1 MKKIGKEHPGRFLQ
15 AIRWQM
21 AVCLILLAMQ
31 GCSSGLFSSRTS
43 RADISVKDKSSA
55 QQLMELE
62 KGLEFTPEKAANN
75 PHIQVING
83 AAVENLP
90 EYKIGPGD
98 VLEVVYNIRYD
109 RTDIPYKIQVQDR
122 LNVNF
127 AFHPQFNSSVVVR
140 SDGKVS
146 LPLLG
151 DVLIEGFEP
160 SKVAQNL
167 KKAYGKYIIHPE
179 LTVSLEESN
188 VKIEEL
194 KKVITTAPRGQ
205 SKVAPVGPD
214 GRVGFPI
221 VGTVQAAGLTVAQL
235 EQDLNDRYK
244 SNIQNLQVNV
254 ILNEIHYAKCFVVG
268 EVERPGVYEM
278 PGRETLMAVLARA
291 GSMKTTADLSE
302 VIIFRNDGLERPI
315 AIRVDLSQT
324 TDKALWATNLYVHPA
339 DIIFVPKGTIDNLND
354 LINKV
359 FTKGIYSILPF
370 SSSFSATYDMSRTY
384 NRTTLP

>member
-1 MKKIGKEHPGRFLQ
+1 M
-15 AIRWQM
+15 
-21 AVCLILLAMQ
+21 
-31 GCSSGLFSSRTS
+31 
-43 RADISVKDKSSA
+43 
-55 QQLMELE
+55 
-62 KGLEFTPEKAANN
+62 
-75 PHIQVING
+75 
-83 AAVENLP
+83 
-90 EYKIGPGD
+90 
-98 VLEVVYNIRYD
+98 VYNIRYD
-109 RTDIPYKIQVQDR
+109 RTDVPYRIQVQDR
-122 LNVNF
+122 LNVTF

-151 DVLIEGFEP
+151 DVLIEGAEP
-160 SKVAQNL
+160 TKVAKDL
-167 KKAYGKYIIHPE
+167 KKAYGKYILHPE

-205 SKVAPVGPD
+205 SKIAPVGPD

-235 EQDLNDRYK
+235 ERDLNDRYK
-244 SNIQNLQVNV
+244 TDVQNLQVNV

-278 PGRETLMAVLARA
+278 PGRETLLAVLARA
-291 GSMKTTADLSE
+291 GSMKTTADLGE
-302 VIIFRNDGLERPI
+302 VIIFRNDGLDRPI

-339 DIIFVPKGTIDNLND
+339 DIIFVPKGAIDNVND

-359 FTKGIYSILPF
+359 FTKGIYSVLPF
-370 SSSFSATYDMSRTY
+370 SSSFSATYDLSRTY
-384 NRTTLP
+384 TTTVPR